1 MNEFILQANNISKKF
16 DRRKPLFENI
26 NFTLSN
32 GKAIAITGKNGSGKS
47 TLLKITA
54 GLLSLSSGEI
64 KFEIAQ
70 KPVLQE
76 NFNVYYGFVAPYL
89 NLYEEFTAPEHMKLH
104 AELKGIDF
112 KQSRAGELLDR
123 FNLSNSKDKYIS
135 KFSSGMKQRLKL
147 ILAIYNEPPVLF
159 LDEPYSNLDEA
170 GIKIVTDLIIR
181 HKSNGGGIIIA
192 TNDEREKALC
202 DEIISLESQ

>member
-1 MNEFILQANNISKKF
+1 MDEFSLTANNISKKF
-16 DRRKPLFENI
+16 DRRKSLFENI
-26 NFTLSN
+26 HFILSN

-47 TLLKITA
+47 TLLKIIA
-54 GLLSLSSGEI
+54 GLLSASSGDI
-64 KFEIAQ
+64 HFELNKKIIAS
-70 KPVLQE
+70 E
-76 NFNVYYGFVAPYL
+76 RFNDYFGFVSPYL
-89 NLYEEFTAPEHMKLH
+89 NLYEEFTAPEHIKLH
-104 AELKGIDF
+104 TELKGIEF
-112 KQSRAGELLDR
+112 NQSRGEELLER

-159 LDEPYSNLDEA
+159 LDEPYSNLDES
-170 GIKIVTDLIIR
+170 GISIVREIIIN

-202 DEIISLESQ
+202 DEIISLE